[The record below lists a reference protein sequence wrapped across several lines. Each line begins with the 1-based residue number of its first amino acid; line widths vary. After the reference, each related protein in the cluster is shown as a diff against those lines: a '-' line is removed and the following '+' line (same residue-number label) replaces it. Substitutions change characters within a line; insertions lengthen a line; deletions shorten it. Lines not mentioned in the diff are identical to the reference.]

1 MAQLYLL
8 KGMLLAGSLLLA
20 AASDAQTP
28 PAAAD
33 SVPRPPQVI
42 YKLGLRLTHLRY
54 AHDSQAWQF
63 LLPLSL
69 GVEYRV
75 APRLSLYTQ
84 FEADM
89 LTSYTNGRRRGAQN
103 GSLSAASAALG
114 VRYYYGHV
122 GHATPVFGRYLAL
135 EGSTDWEQLSNA
147 RFVSVSGS
155 VRGRGRTTPSVLTP
169 GIYALWGV
177 QHRLRGHVLYDIN
190 AGAGLLAPAYYNYER
205 PVGASHWNV
214 GGQATIR
221 LYFAL

>member
-8 KGMLLAGSLLLA
+8 KGMLLASSLLLA
-20 AASDAQTP
+20 TASAAQTA

-33 SVPRPPQVI
+33 SVSRPPQVM

-54 AHDSQAWQF
+54 SHDSKAWQF

-75 APRLSLYTQ
+75 APRLSIYTQ

-89 LTSYTNGRRRGAQN
+89 LTSYTNARRRGAQN
-103 GSLSAASAALG
+103 GSLSAASLALG
-114 VRYYYGHV
+114 VRYYYGRV

-135 EGSTDWEQLSNA
+135 EGSTDWEQLTNA
-147 RFVSVSGS
+147 SFVSVSGS
-155 VRGRGRTTPSVLTP
+155 GRRRTTPAVLTP

-177 QHRLRGHVLYDIN
+177 QHRLRSHLLYDIN

-205 PVGASHWNV
+205 PAAASHWNV

>member
-1 MAQLYLL
+1 MAQPYSLTGLL
-8 KGMLLAGSLLLA
+8 LVGSLLLA
-20 AASDAQTP
+20 TAGAAQVA

-33 SVPRPPQVI
+33 SVPRPPQVL

-54 AHDSQAWQF
+54 AHDSRAWQF

-89 LTSYTNGRRRGAQN
+89 LTSYTSGRRRGAQN
-103 GSLSAASAALG
+103 GSLSAASLALG

-122 GHATPVFGRYLAL
+122 GRATPVFGRYLAF
-135 EGSTDWEQLSNA
+135 EGSADWEQLTNA
-147 RFVSVSGS
+147 SFVSVSGS
-155 VRGRGRTTPSVLTP
+155 GRRRTMPAVLTP

-177 QHRLRGHVLYDIN
+177 QHRLRGHLLYDIN

-205 PVGASHWNV
+205 PAAASHWNV

-221 LYFAL
+221 LYLAM